1 MSRQATRILKHLGI
15 LLAGVSAVL
24 LAFSSLMPGRVMT
37 SKWVYTASDTAAI
50 LGELRDLQGWKNW
63 NLLLDGA
70 VDLQVSPPAS
80 PLDAGG
86 SIGWKDAR
94 GRSNGIL
101 VKSNNGSGI
110 VTELRL
116 GDDRPIESGF
126 SVEKRRPDSVQVVWY
141 IVENL
146 KWYPWEK
153 FYGMMASDLKGPL
166 MQESL
171 NRFKGAVDSRRMDSD
186 PSR

>member
-1 MSRQATRILKHLGI
+1 MNPQAIRILKHLGI

-50 LGELRDLQGWKNW
+50 LGELRDLQGWKRW

-70 VDLQVSPPAS
+70 GELEVSPPAT
-80 PLDAGG
+80 PMDAGG
-86 SIGWKDAR
+86 RIGWKDAR
-94 GRSNGIL
+94 GSANSIL
-101 VKSNNGSGI
+101 VTQNNGSGL

-141 IVENL
+141 IIENL

-153 FYGMMASDLKGPL
+153 FYGMMASDMKGPL

-171 NRFKGAVDSRRMDSD
+171 RRLNDVAG
-186 PSR
+186 RK